1 LEILLKIVA
10 LANTLDKYTA
20 PMKDFLTAFLIEAND
35 KKQDFTT
42 EVQILTNV
50 INDDNIQS
58 FLKPYLA
65 KKNIIIET
73 LYTAVLIA
81 KNRNITYNIPSTNTF
96 EDTSFTK
103 PGGTAQK
110 SVVIKRIQ
118 VVYETITGTPL

>member
-1 LEILLKIVA
+1 
-10 LANTLDKYTA
+10 
-20 PMKDFLTAFLIEAND
+20 MKDFLTAFLIEAND

-65 KKNIIIET
+65 KKNIIVET

-96 EDTSFTK
+96 EDISFTK
-103 PGGTAQK
+103 QGGTAQK